1 MCATVWA
8 RENGEQIIGGAARVT
23 IDAIELGS
31 FPKALCRCEPSCRGL
46 QAKGELNAEEAISH
60 ASHGQA
66 LAALRAAA
74 GENLATRSSSHA
86 RTKPVSA
93 LTMQFARLIG
103 ALHDETR
110 RESCAKTS
118 TWWAEKKAGKG
129 TQRIGGCQAGALPN
143 ILICDVARLWI
154 TRATSV

>member
-1 MCATVWA
+1 MCAAV
-8 RENGEQIIGGAARVT
+8 RPCENRKQIIGRAARVT

-31 FPKALCRCEPSCRGL
+31 FPKALCRCEPSYRGL
-46 QAKGELNAEEAISH
+46 QAKSELNADESISH

-66 LAALRAAA
+66 FAAFRAASS
-74 GENLATRSSSHA
+74 ENLATGSSRHA

-93 LTMQFARLIG
+93 LTMQFARLVG
-103 ALHDETR
+103 ALHAETR

-129 TQRIGGCQAGALPN
+129 TQHIRGCQAGVAHV
-143 ILICDVARLWI
+143 ILICDTARLWI
-154 TRATSV
+154 TRAGSV